1 MYDIDFYEDE
11 HGNSEVKAFINDLRE
26 KSETSK
32 DAKIN
37 FNKVIAYID
46 MLEEMGTRVGEPVTK
61 HLDGEIWELR
71 PLSNRI
77 LYAYYDNDTFVLLH
91 HFLKKTQKT
100 PKREIDKAKR
110 EIEDYKRRKGKKMS
124 TWKEFRKE
132 LNITEEEEKVIEM
145 EKELIRSMVAIR
157 EEQGMSQAELA
168 QKCNIK
174 QPTIARMEKDTHS
187 PQIDSLLRVLAPLG
201 YTLQIVPM
209 KKA

>member
-46 MLEEMGTRVGEPVTK
+46 MLEEMGT
-61 HLDGEIWELR
+61 
-71 PLSNRI
+71 
-77 LYAYYDNDTFVLLH
+77 H

-110 EIEDYKRRKGKKMS
+110 EIEDYKRREGKK
-124 TWKEFRKE
+124 
-132 LNITEEEEKVIEM
+132 
-145 EKELIRSMVAIR
+145 
-157 EEQGMSQAELA
+157 
-168 QKCNIK
+168 
-174 QPTIARMEKDTHS
+174 
-187 PQIDSLLRVLAPLG
+187 
-201 YTLQIVPM
+201 
-209 KKA
+209 